1 MFTTSQKIEC
11 ISQIE
16 AGLTIPDKNYFI
28 KNENS
33 IRLCYFKGR
42 QIKYINLPSPEDV
55 ADFLKKHGV
64 IRFYSIKDETVT
76 MYTTILHTIV
86 GDKGQ
91 PVQYEK
97 PVPFRWDDIEM
108 TPSQVLHYAAEKEF
122 EEAGGTMGMIVR
134 KITGKKTA

>member
-16 AGLTIPDKNYFI
+16 AGLTIPDKNYFV
-28 KNENS
+28 KNETS
-33 IRLCYFKGR
+33 IRLCYFKGKE
-42 QIKYINLPSPEDV
+42 IKYINLPSHEDV
-55 ADFLKKHGV
+55 ANFLKKHGV
-64 IRFYSIKDETVT
+64 IRFYSIKDENVT

-91 PVQYEK
+91 PVQQERM
-97 PVPFRWDDIEM
+97 VQLRWIDIDIS
-108 TPSQVLHYAAEKEF
+108 PSQVLHYAAEKEF